1 MAKLNFPSVL
11 GTKYRTMVSEMRVR
25 LTQWAEYARRSPGS
39 AADMRRQLGTLMSN
53 LGGFFVDGT
62 VINVVNSA
70 GNKTVAGAAN
80 VNEATGVLTQVDL
93 AATATLI
100 TNTQQVTCAVT
111 GTYVSKFTA
120 TVAGGV
126 ITAIVLS

>member
-1 MAKLNFPSVL
+1 MAKLTYPAVL
-11 GTKYRTMVSEMRVR
+11 STKYRSLVSEMRTV
-25 LTQWAEYARRSPGS
+25 LTKWKTYAEKSPG
-39 AADMRRQLGTLMSN
+39 AVADIRRQISTLMFA
-53 LGGFFVDGT
+53 LGGAFVDGT
-62 VINVVNSA
+62 AINVVNSA